1 MYMHIHLNKIRRTIS
16 GGFSCIQHGF
26 QAPSP
31 LVQWHHFQVNL
42 PFHCLW
48 SSNMAIAV
56 LNSLKD
62 WSCLDRQ
69 QKRKESG
76 TTLHLKLPHV
86 PGILPARCLSWT
98 IQGMKV
104 SHQGHPGVQ
113 IGWCRRIP
121 GISNRHWGMKEILDP
136 SLSLS
141 FFTRFFT
148 SQV

>member
-1 MYMHIHLNKIRRTIS
+1 MYMYIHLNKIRRTIS
-16 GGFSCIQHGF
+16 GGFPCIQHGF

-31 LVQWHHFQVNL
+31 LVQGHHFQVNL

-62 WSCLDRQ
+62 WSCSLDRQ
-69 QKRKESG
+69 QKPQRKWHNFASKIA
-76 TTLHLKLPHV
+76 TF

-104 SHQGHPGVQ
+104 SHDWLFEVNQGHPGVQ

-121 GISNRHWGMKEILDP
+121 GISNRHWGDVRNP
-136 SLSLS
+136 G
-141 FFTRFFT
+141 FT
-148 SQV
+148 S